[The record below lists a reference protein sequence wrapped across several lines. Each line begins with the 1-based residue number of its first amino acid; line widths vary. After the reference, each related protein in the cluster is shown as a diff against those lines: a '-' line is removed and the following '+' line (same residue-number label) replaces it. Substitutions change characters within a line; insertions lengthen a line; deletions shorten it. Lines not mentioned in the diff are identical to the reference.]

1 MDVMTRWL
9 TRARQRQEVL
19 GGILSVLDA
28 KEGTDLEE
36 YSRLPETLRD
46 ISLNMDTYRELEG
59 IIEDVM
65 NKLLSRQEAK
75 PVAKRWFWEKVIVQG
90 IELINDYCHGEACPP
105 DCRRIHGEAPEA
117 AAAILRLIYPDRF
130 TAGPEETAAEIMG
143 RYLEI
148 RHPAND
154 EDAFIRNLFSRYL
167 DEDPETVGPSQ
178 DGVD

>member
-1 MDVMTRWL
+1 
-9 TRARQRQEVL
+9 RQRQEVL
-19 GGILSVLDA
+19 GRVLSVLDA

-36 YSRLPETLRD
+36 YSRLPETLKD
-46 ISLNMDTYRELEG
+46 IALNMDTYRELEG

-90 IELINDYCHGEACPP
+90 IELINDFCHGEACPP
-105 DCRRIHGEAPEA
+105 DCRRIHSEAPEA

-143 RYLEI
+143 RYLQI

-154 EDAFIRNLFSRYL
+154 EDAFIRSLFSRYL
-167 DEDPETVGPSQ
+167 EEDPETVGPSQ
-178 DGVD
+178 DRVG